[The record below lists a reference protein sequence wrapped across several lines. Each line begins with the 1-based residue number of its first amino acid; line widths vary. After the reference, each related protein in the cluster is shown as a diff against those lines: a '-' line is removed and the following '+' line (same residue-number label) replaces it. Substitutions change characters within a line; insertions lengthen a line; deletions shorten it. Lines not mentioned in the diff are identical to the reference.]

1 MSRVGRVTRRQNKL
15 TDTFLMR
22 HLKSGRHLNRTS
34 SHRKRMFANMCI
46 SLIEHEE
53 IKTTVIKAKE
63 LRRFIEPL
71 ITLAR
76 TDTVANRRQA
86 FAYLR
91 SKSAVGKLFQELG
104 PRFESRPGGYTRI
117 LKSGFRKG
125 DSAMVCYMSFV
136 DDADATDVTT
146 TDEDFE
152 AVEDVQESEDIA
164 DSEPVEDQNTS
175 IEAEEV
181 TEAAETDET
190 TPQESEGR

>member
-1 MSRVGRVTRRQNKL
+1 
-15 TDTFLMR
+15 
-22 HLKSGRHLNRTS
+22 
-34 SHRKRMFANMCI
+34 MFANMCI

-136 DDADATDVTT
+136 DEAEVTDDTAAA
-146 TDEDFE
+146 EDFE
-152 AVEDVQESEDIA
+152 AVEDVQESEDIV
-164 DSEPVEDQNTS
+164 DSEPVEDQTKS
-175 IEAEEV
+175 S
-181 TEAAETDET
+181 AAEDATESVETAET
-190 TPQESEGR
+190 TTEEPDGR

>member
-1 MSRVGRVTRRQNKL
+1 
-15 TDTFLMR
+15 MR

-136 DDADATDVTT
+136 DDANATDVTT

>member
-1 MSRVGRVTRRQNKL
+1 
-15 TDTFLMR
+15 MR

-34 SHRKRMFANMCI
+34 SHRKRMFANMCV

-53 IKTTVIKAKE
+53 IKTTVVKAKE

-76 TDTVANRRQA
+76 TDSVANRRQA

-91 SKSAVGKLFQELG
+91 SKSAVGKLFRELG

-117 LKSGFRKG
+117 LKSGYRKG

-136 DDADATDVTT
+136 DDAEAADDAAV
-146 TDEDFE
+146 EDFE
-152 AVEDVQESEDIA
+152 VVEDIKESEGVE
-164 DSEPVEDQNTS
+164 DSEPVEDTEPVEDQNES
-175 IEAEEV
+175 VEAEEV
-181 TEAAETDET
+181 TESAEADET
-190 TPQESEGR
+190 TPQEPEDK